1 MGNSMKDTFIHQYEH
16 QIAHTPLPMRLAETY
31 SISSIIKDT
40 TDKKVYLLKDH
51 NEQPFVLKCCSSM
64 YARALRQEYDFLT
77 HHTNSDFFPNA
88 VSFFEESDMCFLLRD
103 YIKGPLLG
111 EHSEHLYAQYT
122 HFRDFENALLPYMM
136 ECCQIISILHHEQP
150 PMIHRDI
157 KPENFV
163 WEETAHALIL
173 IDIDAGRQ
181 FTPSKTRDTVF
192 TGTYGNVAPE
202 QFGFGQS
209 DVRTDVYGLGKTFL
223 SLLSG
228 NETFPESNT
237 DIPGLSAEL
246 AAILQKATA
255 FKPEERYTTVLQLQK
270 ALSKLQSQRNQ
281 KNNRPRSGFG
291 RSLALLFAG
300 IVLGS
305 GIGSGIGIMVAQNS
319 FHTPTVASADTQNQ
333 ESALK
338 KSAQLVSEADTTNSA
353 DPDTSGSHKP
363 ANHSLAEQAGVR
375 TFDAYK
381 YQDLID
387 TIIVAA
393 YQNDAKSVA
402 SNLETLISQLYEE
415 PELTRNPP
423 EDYSTYD
430 VLPKDYW
437 MRTGMDTVRLRLF
450 YRDSILKKT
459 IGSYSDYDTQLL
471 NMVRQNL
478 YGINGSDTSSLYQY
492 AHCAPD
498 ERNNYYEFCLSDLLS
513 NVQCVLDQRDNF
525 ASPQEADS
533 Q

>member
-1 MGNSMKDTFIHQYEH
+1 MGNSMKDTFIHQYES
-16 QIAHTPLPMRLAETY
+16 QVAHAPLPLQLAETY

-40 TDKKVYLLKDH
+40 TDKKVYLLKDQR
-51 NEQPFVLKCCSSM
+51 NQPFILKCCSSM
-64 YARALRQEYDFLT
+64 YAGALRQEYDFLT
-77 HHTNSDFFPNA
+77 HHTNMDCFPDA
-88 VSFFEESDMCFLLRD
+88 VTLFEESDMCFLLRD

-136 ECCQIISILHHEQP
+136 ECCQIISILHHEKP

-163 WEETAHALIL
+163 WEESSQMLVL

-192 TGTYGNVAPE
+192 TGTYGNAAPE

-228 NETFPESNT
+228 NESFSESNT
-237 DIPGLSAEL
+237 DIPGLSADL

-270 ALSKLQSQRNQ
+270 ALSKLQAQRSQ
-281 KNNRPRSGFG
+281 KNKKPRSGFG
-291 RSLALLFAG
+291 HSLALLFAG

-305 GIGSGIGIMVAQNS
+305 GIGSGIGVMVAQNS
-319 FHTPTVASADTQNQ
+319 FHTSAVASADTQQQ
-333 ESALK
+333 ESALP
-338 KSAQLVSEADTTNSA
+338 VSETDATKSGNS
-353 DPDTSGSHKP
+353 DTSISHKVSS
-363 ANHSLAEQAGVR
+363 HSLAEQAGVE

-381 YQDLID
+381 YQDQID

-393 YQNDAKSVA
+393 YQNDASSVA
-402 SNLETLISQLYEE
+402 SNLETLITQLYEE

-430 VLPKDYW
+430 VLPQNYW
-437 MRTGMDTVRLRLF
+437 TRTGMDSVRLRLF
-450 YRDSILKKT
+450 YRDSILKKN
-459 IGSYSDYDTQLL
+459 IGSYADYDTQLL
-471 NMVRQNL
+471 NMVRHCL
-478 YGINGSDTSSLYQY
+478 YGTNGSDTSNLYQY
-492 AHCAPD
+492 AHSTPA
-498 ERNNYYEFCLSDLLS
+498 ERNNYYEFCLSDLLD

-525 ASPQEADS
+525 TCPQEADS